1 MSRANT
7 AREALIA
14 EALGDVA
21 RLLDRLEALMP
32 ALDEAQRAQRQAS
45 KALAAQAQDFETRM
59 LATTEHAKKVTA
71 QFIAK
76 RADDVARATLAEQ
89 TGAMKQA
96 ARLVFQDE
104 VAAAVIQ
111 LVVPLNRLVEQ
122 VNRPWLRWLTHA
134 ATAVSAS
141 AVSWACAAYVWA
153 R

>member
-7 AREALIA
+7 AREALIV

-21 RLLDRLEALMP
+21 RLLDRVEALMP
-32 ALDEAQRAQRQAS
+32 ALDEAQRAQRETS
-45 KALAAQAQDFETRM
+45 NALAAQAQDFETRM

-76 RADDVARATLAEQ
+76 KADDVARATLAEQ
-89 TGAMKQA
+89 TGAMRQA
-96 ARLVFQDE
+96 ARLAFQDE
-104 VAAAVIQ
+104 VVAAAQQ
-111 LVVPLNRLVEQ
+111 LAVPLKRLLEELD
-122 VNRPWLRWLTHA
+122 RPWQRWLTHA